1 MRICGI
7 DPGLRTTGYAV
18 IDAEGARVKLIE
30 AGVVRP
36 DKSCTLPVRL
46 RQLSLEIH
54 DVFKE
59 HRPDAIAVEKLYSH
73 YAHPITAIL
82 MGHARG
88 VILAAA
94 AQAHID
100 LMDISA
106 TRIKRLLTGNG
117 HASKTQVQGAVMHV
131 LNLKET
137 PEPPDVADAIAIAL
151 AGWRMRVGQKLT
163 SRPDGGRSL

>member
-18 IDAEGARVKLIE
+18 LEADGPKVRLIE

-36 DKSCTLPVRL
+36 DKDCALPVRL
-46 RQLSLEIH
+46 RQLSLEIR
-54 DVFKE
+54 DVFSE
-59 HRPDAIAVEKLYSH
+59 HRPDVIAVEKLYSH

-88 VILAAA
+88 VILEAAA
-94 AQAHID
+94 HAHID
-100 LMDISA
+100 VTDIAA

-117 HASKTQVQGAVMHV
+117 HAGKQQVQGAVLHV
-131 LNLKET
+131 LNLSHA

-151 AGWRMRVGQKLT
+151 AGWRLRASQALSGQSEL
-163 SRPDGGRSL
+163 

>member
-7 DPGLRTTGYAV
+7 DPGLRTTGYAIIV
-18 IDAEGARVKLIE
+18 ADGPRVKLVE

-36 DKSCTLPVRL
+36 DKSCELPVRL
-46 RQLSLEIH
+46 RQLGLEVR
-54 DVFKE
+54 DVFTE
-59 HRPDAIAVEKLYSH
+59 HRPDAVAVEKLYSH
-73 YAHPITAIL
+73 YAHPVTAIL

-94 AQAHID
+94 AEVQIE
-100 LMDISA
+100 LTDISA

-117 HASKTQVQGAVMHV
+117 HASKAQVQGAVMRV
-131 LNLKET
+131 LGLNKA

-151 AGWRMRVGQKLT
+151 AGWRMLAARQAAR
-163 SRPDGGRSL
+163 RPG

>member
-18 IDAEGARVKLIE
+18 ISADGPRVKLIE

-36 DKSCTLPVRL
+36 EKSCTLPVRL
-46 RQLSLEIH
+46 RQLTLEIH
-54 DVFKE
+54 DVFSE
-59 HRPDAIAVEKLYSH
+59 HKLDAIAVEKLYSH
-73 YAHPITAIL
+73 YAHPVTAIL

-94 AQAHID
+94 AQEHIEVT
-100 LMDISA
+100 DISA

-117 HASKTQVQGAVMHV
+117 HASKSQVQGAVMHV
-131 LNLKET
+131 LGLAKP
-137 PEPPDVADAIAIAL
+137 PEPADVADAIAIAL
-151 AGWRMRVGQKLT
+151 SGWRVQATGRL
-163 SRPDGGRSL
+163 SRL

>member
-1 MRICGI
+1 MIICGI

-18 IDAEGARVKLIE
+18 IAADGANVRLVE

-36 DKSCTLPVRL
+36 DKECALPVRL

-54 DVFKE
+54 DVFAE
-59 HRPDAIAVEKLYSH
+59 HRPEAIAVEKLYSH
-73 YAHPITAIL
+73 YAHPTTAIL

-94 AQAHID
+94 AQAHIEVI
-100 LMDISA
+100 DIAA

-117 HASKTQVQGAVMHV
+117 HASKSQMQGAVMHV
-131 LNLKET
+131 LRLAEP
-137 PEPPDVADAIAIAL
+137 PEPADVADAIAIAL
-151 AGWRMRVGQKLT
+151 AGWRMQIRNRNEAT
-163 SRPDGGRSL
+163 GRM

>member
-18 IDAEGARVKLIE
+18 LAADGPKVKLLE

-36 DKSCTLPVRL
+36 EVSCTLPVRL
-46 RQLSLEIH
+46 RQLSLEVH
-54 DVFKE
+54 DVFSE
-59 HRPDAIAVEKLYSH
+59 HSLDAIAVEKLYSH
-73 YAHPITAIL
+73 YAHPVTAIL

-94 AQAHID
+94 AQAHVEAVE
-100 LMDISA
+100 ISA

-117 HASKTQVQGAVMHV
+117 HASKAQVQSAVMQV
-131 LNLKET
+131 LGLHEV
-137 PEPPDVADAIAIAL
+137 PDPPDVADAIAIAL
-151 AGWRMRVGQKLT
+151 AGWRIRTAEQLSGG
-163 SRPDGGRSL
+163 SRRNR

>member
-18 IDAEGARVKLIE
+18 IEADGARVKLIE

-54 DVFKE
+54 DVFSE
-59 HRPDAIAVEKLYSH
+59 HKPEAIAVEKLYSH
-73 YAHPITAIL
+73 YAHPVTAIL

-100 LMDISA
+100 LIDISA

-117 HASKTQVQGAVMHV
+117 HASKMQVQGAVMHV

-151 AGWRMRVGQKLT
+151 AGWRMRVRTQGEAAQ
-163 SRPDGGRSL
+163 RAR

>member
-1 MRICGI
+1 MKICGI

-18 IDAEGARVKLIE
+18 ISADGARVKLVE

-36 DKSCTLPVRL
+36 DKACELPVRL

-54 DVFKE
+54 DVFTE

-88 VILAAA
+88 VILGAA
-94 AQAHID
+94 AQAHIEVT
-100 LMDISA
+100 DIAA

-117 HASKTQVQGAVMHV
+117 HASKNQIQGAVMHV
-131 LNLKET
+131 LKLAEA

-151 AGWRMRVGQKLT
+151 AGWRIHAAKGLS
-163 SRPDGGRSL
+163 SR

>member
-1 MRICGI
+1 MKVCGI

-18 IDAEGARVKLIE
+18 IAADGLRVKLIE

-36 DKSCTLPVRL
+36 DKDCELPFRL

-54 DVFKE
+54 DVFSE
-59 HRPDAIAVEKLYSH
+59 HRPDVIAVEKLYSH
-73 YAHPITAIL
+73 YAHPVTAIL

-100 LMDISA
+100 VTDISA

-117 HASKTQVQGAVMHV
+117 HASKVQVQGAVMHV
-131 LNLKET
+131 LGLSKA

-151 AGWRMRVGQKLT
+151 AGWRMQAAECLT
-163 SRPDGGRSL
+163 SRATTK

>member
-18 IDAEGARVKLIE
+18 IEADGPRVKLIE

-36 DKSCTLPVRL
+36 DTGCTLPVRL

-54 DVFKE
+54 DVFAE
-59 HRPDAIAVEKLYSH
+59 HRPDAITVEKLYSH
-73 YAHPITAIL
+73 YAHPVTAIL

-94 AQAHID
+94 AQEHID
-100 LMDISA
+100 LLDISA

-117 HASKTQVQGAVMHV
+117 HAGKAQVQAAVVHV
-131 LNLKET
+131 LNLAKT

-151 AGWRMRVGQKLT
+151 AGWRIRAGAI
-163 SRPDGGRSL
+163 R